1 MWYDSLFSAWVWIRM
16 SWADNL
22 HEKETGTFSGS
33 IWDCHL
39 FTLPSWSHWHFHF
52 WATMQP
58 ANDGKSRVKK
68 ISLFLSETAIC
79 LLVQVWQTRIMS
91 QMTCFT
97 QRATEGLG
105 LFSGFVAIYSSVKA
119 KQINNKI
126 KNEWIKIIT
135 KYKFDLRK
143 DTKICW
149 QLEGSC
155 CSNVY
160 CLLPFKQHSYAS
172 TFVFIPDS
180 AKCPEY
186 LSALCQ
192 LLC

>member
-1 MWYDSLFSAWVWIRM
+1 M

-22 HEKETGTFSGS
+22 HEKETGTFLGN
-33 IWDCHL
+33 IRDCHL

-52 WATMQP
+52 WVTVQP

-68 ISLFLSETAIC
+68 IRLFLSETAIC
-79 LLVQVWQTRIMS
+79 LLVQVWQTKIIS

-97 QRATEGLG
+97 ERATESLG
-105 LFSGFVAIYSSVKA
+105 LFSGFVAIHSSVKA
-119 KQINNKI
+119 KQINNNI
-126 KNEWIKIIT
+126 KNKWIKIIT
-135 KYKFDLRK
+135 KYNFDLRK

-155 CSNVY
+155 CSNAY
-160 CLLPFKQHSYAS
+160 CLLPLKLHSYAF
-172 TFVFIPDS
+172 TFVFIADS

-186 LSALCQ
+186 MSALCQ
-192 LLC
+192 LMC